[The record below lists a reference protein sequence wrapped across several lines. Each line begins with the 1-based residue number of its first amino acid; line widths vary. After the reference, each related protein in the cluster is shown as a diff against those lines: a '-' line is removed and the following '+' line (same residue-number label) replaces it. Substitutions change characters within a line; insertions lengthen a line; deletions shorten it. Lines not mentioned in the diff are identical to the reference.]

1 VDRSRGRGHHERF
14 CNRKLQEVLMRN
26 RYVLWLMF
34 ALAAAVVA
42 WTFASGE
49 QSAPR
54 VDSSPMDDVAKEGP
68 EVAFSHLARQPVL
81 DPVDSK
87 LPWSKEAMDREPVD
101 EHYWPLG
108 VTAFLHRILND
119 GEASNSVIKR
129 EFFHYGVDLDDIIDR
144 LPSDQ
149 LRGEARQRAA
159 ELRDLIQEYV
169 HAAKDFEVEHWRQR
183 FFDLHSAVESGHYVI
198 VEYEPGS
205 DDKVKA
211 KQNAAVLESL
221 RLGRM
226 NYDFVYTTT
235 SSRQKSGGRGPASA
249 IIYVTRATY
258 PKSFELLDELRRL
271 RTVARDVVWARL
283 GVAAQ
288 PGVPF
293 DGK

>member
-1 VDRSRGRGHHERF
+1 
-14 CNRKLQEVLMRN
+14 MRN

-54 VDSSPMDDVAKEGP
+54 VISSPMDDVAKEGP
-68 EVAFSHLARQPVL
+68 EVAFANLARLPVL
-81 DPVDSK
+81 ENVDSK

-129 EFFHYGVDLDDIIDR
+129 EFFHYGVDLDAIIDR

-159 ELRDLIQEYV
+159 ELRELIQEYV

-183 FFDLHSAVESGHYVI
+183 LFDLHSAVESGHYVI

-205 DDKVKA
+205 DDKAKM

-249 IIYVTRATY
+249 IIYVNRSTY
-258 PKSFELLDELRRL
+258 PKSLELLDELRRL

>member
-1 VDRSRGRGHHERF
+1 VVRSRGRGHHERF
-14 CNRKLQEVLMRN
+14 RNRELQEVLMRN
-26 RYVLWLMF
+26 RYVLWMMF
-34 ALAAAVVA
+34 ALAAAFVT
-42 WTFASGE
+42 WTLASGE
-49 QSAPR
+49 QSAPG
-54 VDSSPMDDVAKEGP
+54 VISSPMEGVAKKGP
-68 EVAFSHLARQPVL
+68 EVAFSNLARQPVL
-81 DPVDSK
+81 DPVDPK
-87 LPWSKEAMDREPVD
+87 LPWSKEAMALEPMDDSYRPV
-101 EHYWPLG
+101 G
-108 VTAFLHRILND
+108 VVPYLHHLLNSA
-119 GEASNSVIKR
+119 EANNRSIKR
-129 EFFHYGVDLDDIIDR
+129 EYFHYGVDLDVIIDR

-159 ELRDLIQEYV
+159 EFRELIQEYV

-205 DDKVKA
+205 DDTVKG
-211 KQNAAVLESL
+211 KQNAAALESL

-226 NYDFVYTTT
+226 NYDFVYTTA
-235 SSRQKSGGRGPASA
+235 SSRQKNGGRGPASA

-258 PKSFELLDELRRL
+258 PKSLELLDELRRL